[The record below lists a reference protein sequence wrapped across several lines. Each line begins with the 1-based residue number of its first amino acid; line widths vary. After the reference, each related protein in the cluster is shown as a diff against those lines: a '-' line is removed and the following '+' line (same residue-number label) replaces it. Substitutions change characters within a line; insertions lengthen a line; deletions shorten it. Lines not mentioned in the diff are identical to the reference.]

1 MHLIIHLYIGEFKC
15 YFTHYSWFK
24 PRMMLFILKQTARCN
39 CEVTPTSSLDVK
51 GRIRESSCCN
61 FKTSRGL
68 LKVLN
73 RIQSIKEQHAS
84 NISVVNDLKVELDL
98 SRAQIKELKRE
109 KQMNIWQIKS
119 LTKQTAEKKFVRRN
133 NANDRL
139 KIAVQSVEE
148 ELEGETR
155 SRRHSES
162 LHCRLALEL
171 SEVKSLFYGSLRA
184 LERERKAR
192 ILLENLCDEFAIG
205 IKDYKQEMKEAKSGD
220 DLVEINSVVDK
231 LGFDIETFLRAKGS
245 VNLRKY
251 GNSYPEE
258 LVREVYPCQY
268 YSLDSFPLKDQSI
281 GAPVN
286 VHDDDNAKNFGSA
299 SGEGYGNIRSID
311 QEKKGGQIS
320 TRKQV
325 QTKQIKS
332 SLSHDE
338 NQRRFVERNSSDRTS
353 LINETEVST
362 VWEEPAQVAQESDG
376 PLIRRLNS
384 SDRKSFLPTGGE
396 NICRGAH
403 CVHSVVR
410 SNVSPVKRQRKLQFS
425 KVMGQSQEG
434 TLMAKLLEARS
445 DVRKSGSEA
454 STSCLG

>member
-1 MHLIIHLYIGEFKC
+1 
-15 YFTHYSWFK
+15 
-24 PRMMLFILKQTARCN
+24 
-39 CEVTPTSSLDVK
+39 
-51 GRIRESSCCN
+51 
-61 FKTSRGL
+61 
-68 LKVLN
+68 
-73 RIQSIKEQHAS
+73 
-84 NISVVNDLKVELDL
+84 
-98 SRAQIKELKRE
+98 
-109 KQMNIWQIKS
+109 MNIWQIKS

-205 IKDYKQEMKEAKSGD
+205 IKDYKQEVRSLKHKSEKSDDVGVDNLDRLLVDISEAWLDERMQMKEAKSGD